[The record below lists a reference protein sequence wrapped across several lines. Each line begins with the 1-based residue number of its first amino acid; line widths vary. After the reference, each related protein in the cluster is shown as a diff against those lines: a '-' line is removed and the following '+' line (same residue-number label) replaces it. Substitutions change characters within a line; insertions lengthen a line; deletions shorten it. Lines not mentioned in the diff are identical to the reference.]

1 MNVTELISSGK
12 LELYVAG
19 SLPSDEM
26 KEVADAI
33 ARHPEVAEEV
43 NRIEA
48 AIVALYASYA
58 QPLSTEEMNNQVRA
72 ILRSESDHSLLPVT
86 PPAKQARLISMSRFA
101 VAAMVTGLVLSL
113 ALAGYLGMQY
123 NRLRDEVAGIRGRQ
137 EQMVQENDKLKKE
150 SQILE
155 TRFNVM
161 KDILTKRVELKF
173 IPGNKFTSDNSFIV
187 VYWHPPSQKLMVA
200 NAQLPDLPTNEQY
213 QLWAL
218 LGNQQVD
225 LGVFDTRNGQVPP
238 EFMKNIDAAQGFA
251 VTVEPRGGSKTPTLS
266 NICMMAKM

>member
-1 MNVTELISSGK
+1 MNVSELISSGK

-19 SLPSDEM
+19 TLSSDEM

-43 NRIEA
+43 KRIEA
-48 AIVALYASYA
+48 ALVASYASYA
-58 QPLSTEEMNNQVRA
+58 PPLSEEEMNAQVRA
-72 ILRSESDHSLLPVT
+72 ILRSDSDQSLLSVV
-86 PPAKQARLISMSRFA
+86 PPRKESRLVSMSRFA
-101 VAAMVTGLVLSL
+101 VAAMVAGLVLSVG
-113 ALAGYLGMQY
+113 LAGYLGMQY
-123 NRLRDEVAGIRGRQ
+123 SRLRDEVAGIRGRQ
-137 EQMVQENDKLKKE
+137 EQMVTENEKLKKE

-173 IPGNKFTSDNSFIV
+173 IPGNKFTSDKSYIV
-187 VYWHPPSQKLMVA
+187 VYWHPPSQRLMVA
-200 NAQLPDLPTNEQY
+200 NAQLPDLPTDEQY

-238 EFMKNIDAAQGFA
+238 EFMKNINTAEGFA